1 MRKYLFPIAFGLASA
16 LVFTIAG
23 CGGTKPD
30 PAHDH
35 DDHDHAKE
43 MKEHNSKLE
52 VDPEKKSVVESAA
65 PTPTK
70 VTSAESPSPTKNA
83 EGVAEEHG
91 HKAGAH
97 GGIIVSL
104 GRDSYHV
111 EAIVTKAGELK
122 LFILGSDET
131 RIQDIQ
137 IQELTAYIKPEGDTE
152 STAIEIEAVPQP
164 GDASGKSSL
173 FVGQLPP
180 ALQGQKLDVTVP
192 SVTIQGE
199 RFRLGFS
206 TATVPHAEEGMPAK
220 VADDAEKELYLTPGG
235 SYTTEDIKANGKQ
248 TASQKFK
255 GFKAS
260 HDLKP
265 QVGDKI
271 CPVTLTKA
279 NTKCTWVVAGKT
291 YEFCCPPCV
300 DEFVAMAKKNP
311 EQIKQPG
318 DYVRRE

>member
-1 MRKYLFPIAFGLASA
+1 MRKFLFPAALGLTLAVAFTL
-16 LVFTIAG
+16 AG
-23 CGGTKPD
+23 CGGKKPE
-30 PAHDH
+30 PPHEH
-35 DDHDHAKE
+35 GDHDHTKE
-43 MKEHNSKLE
+43 MKEQNSKRE
-52 VDPEKKSVVESAA
+52 RGQEKKAIVETA
-65 PTPTK
+65 PPTSTK
-70 VTSAESPSPTKNA
+70 VTSSGSPLPPRNAES
-83 EGVAEEHG
+83 VAEDHG
-91 HKAGAH
+91 HKTGEH

-111 EAIVTKAGELK
+111 EAIVTKTGELK
-122 LFILGSDET
+122 LFTLGSDET

-152 STAIEIEAVPQP
+152 STAIDIKAVPQP
-164 GDASGKSSL
+164 GDASGMSSL
-173 FVGQLPP
+173 FVGQLPA

-192 SVTIQGE
+192 SITIQGE

-206 TATVPHAEEGMPAK
+206 TATVSHADEAMPAK
-220 VADDAEKELYLTPGG
+220 VADDAEKNLYLTPGG
-235 SYTTEDIKANGKQ
+235 LYTAEDIKANGEQ

-265 QVGDKI
+265 QIGDKI

-279 NTKCTWVVAGKT
+279 NTKCTWVVGGKS

-300 DEFVAMAKKNP
+300 DEFVALAKKNP
-311 EQIKQPG
+311 DLVKQPG
-318 DYVRRE
+318 DYVKRE